1 MPRNKEFDYEE
12 KLEVAKDL
20 FWKKGYAATS
30 MADLVD
36 AMNINKSS
44 LYQTYGSKHDLFLK
58 SLIKYLKEKE
68 KAYEKAAGKSEDPL
82 KAVKNVVSDFL
93 NTVLQ
98 DNKTC
103 LAVTSTFEL
112 VRDDQEVRKL
122 IANQTLVSVS
132 LFEKLLEKAAATG
145 ALTTKKDLNALAHF
159 IVLGMA
165 SIWYTHIL
173 FDNEAL
179 TKQMTKFLLESIEQ

>member
-1 MPRNKEFDYEE
+1 MPRNKEFDYED
-12 KLEVAKDL
+12 KLEVAKNL

-68 KAYEKAAGKSEDPL
+68 KAYEQSAGKSEDPL
-82 KAVKNVVSDFL
+82 KAVKNVVFDFL
-93 NTVLQ
+93 NGVLQ

-145 ALTTKKDLNALAHF
+145 ELNTKKDLNALAHF

-173 FDNEAL
+173 FDNKAL
-179 TKQMTKFLLESIEQ
+179 TKQMTKFLIESIEK